1 MGAEEGKIAQHM
13 KAAENE
19 YINEYNKALAAREI
33 STEFFPGELRSQ
45 RARQDELL
53 RQEKRERQL
62 RRLKKNGLMKKKS
75 RTYVLLMSSMYG
87 KWMHNIS
94 GEWTISA

>member
-1 MGAEEGKIAQHM
+1 M

-19 YINEYNKALAAREI
+19 YINEYNKALAAREMAA
-33 STEFFPGELRSQ
+33 EFLELRSK
-45 RARQDELL
+45 RARKDELL

-62 RRLKKNGLMKKKS
+62 RRVKKNGLMKKKS